1 MADDRVRPVGPPSEV
16 PVYNCRVYV
25 ARRNEQGLVVA
36 RAANLADVVGCG
48 ESEREAL
55 QQVVARFKTRIQQCR
70 DGQQEIPW
78 IQPVPAPEPGETE
91 RWLAVHL

>member
-1 MADDRVRPVGPPSEV
+1 MPDDRVRPVGPPTDV

-25 ARRNEQGLVVA
+25 APRNEQGVVVA
-36 RAANLADVVGCG
+36 RAANLADVVGEG
-48 ESEREAL
+48 DSEREAL
-55 QQVVARFKTRIQQCR
+55 QQVVARFKAKVQQFR